1 MTAGL
6 PLPGPLVATPEQ
18 VASDILRAVEKRKD
32 VLYTRWFWAI
42 IMLIIRSVPR
52 FLFKRASL

>member
-6 PLPGPLVATPEQ
+6 PLPGPLVASADK
-18 VASDILRAVEKRKD
+18 VGNDIVKAIDKRKNM
-32 VLYTRWFWAI
+32 VYTPWLRWG
-42 IMLIIRSVPR
+42 IMPIIRSMPQ